1 MIHSI
6 DTKLLETI
14 FAVSNEPIVITNA
27 KPNGDMPEIL
37 YCNNAFLEMTGYS
50 YEEIIGKRPNILC
63 GRDTSLEDLV
73 RLGDCI
79 KEEKLGK
86 FELLNYRKDGS
97 TFWNKFEITPI
108 KNEFNICTNWV
119 AFERDVTESHF
130 YNQKLL
136 ESEFKFKSLVQ
147 NSAIGIYIINDKKKI
162 EFTNRRFRE
171 ILEYDETEIKNLSLE
186 DFVVKE
192 DIEKA
197 RKLVEER
204 ISGKILDIQYD
215 LNIVAKSGQI
225 KTIETHGSRTI
236 FNGKPAII
244 GTLSDVTERK
254 KSNEKIRKFSEAIE
268 QSDAS
273 IVITD
278 LLGNIEYVNP
288 AFTKTT
294 GYTTEEVIGK
304 NPRILKTEFN
314 EKNSHE
320 ELWSN
325 LSNDKPWR
333 GIFCNKKKNG
343 DNYWE
348 QAVLSPI
355 FNEKGVKTNYVAVKE
370 DITARI
376 QLENEKGK
384 LIEELTLSLKELKQ
398 FTYITSHNL
407 RAPITNLIGI
417 IDLLDFDLIE
427 DESNRL
433 LLEGFK
439 KSTLK
444 LNETLEDLIQTLLI
458 KENTKSEK
466 EWVNFQSI
474 FNQVCLSIKNLVETE
489 KVSFNI
495 DFSEMPDAFLIKP
508 YIESIFLNLITNS
521 IKYAKQDIHP
531 IIEIKVRNYNSKFE
545 LEFKDNGIGMDL
557 EKIKD
562 RIFGLYQ
569 KFHINKDSKGIGL
582 FLVKSHVKAMNGT
595 IDVFSKPN
603 EGTIFKIIFNL

>member
-1 MIHSI
+1 
-6 DTKLLETI
+6 
-14 FAVSNEPIVITNA
+14 
-27 KPNGDMPEIL
+27 
-37 YCNNAFLEMTGYS
+37 
-50 YEEIIGKRPNILC
+50 
-63 GRDTSLEDLV
+63 
-73 RLGDCI
+73 
-79 KEEKLGK
+79 
-86 FELLNYRKDGS
+86 
-97 TFWNKFEITPI
+97 
-108 KNEFNICTNWV
+108 
-119 AFERDVTESHF
+119 
-130 YNQKLL
+130 
-136 ESEFKFKSLVQ
+136 
-147 NSAIGIYIINDKKKI
+147 
-162 EFTNRRFRE
+162 
-171 ILEYDETEIKNLSLE
+171 
-186 DFVVKE
+186 
-192 DIEKA
+192 
-197 RKLVEER
+197 
-204 ISGKILDIQYD
+204 
-215 LNIVAKSGQI
+215 
-225 KTIETHGSRTI
+225 
-236 FNGKPAII
+236 
-244 GTLSDVTERK
+244 
-254 KSNEKIRKFSEAIE
+254 
-268 QSDAS
+268 
-273 IVITD
+273 
-278 LLGNIEYVNP
+278 
-288 AFTKTT
+288 
-294 GYTTEEVIGK
+294 YTTEEVIGK